1 MMNFLMQKKSV
12 ALGLLTWIFLSSAAG
27 AQNLGALIKTDK
39 GDIEIVFNEQLAP
52 TSVANFVNLA
62 QRGFYDGLKFHRVE
76 RNFMIQGGDPLG
88 TGTGSPGYRF
98 SGEVT
103 LRHNRAGIL
112 STANSGPGTDG
123 SQFFITHVPAP
134 HLDGKHSVFGR
145 VVKGQEVVNAIS
157 RGDVIQS
164 VTINGDTA
172 ALMRRKRADLGIWN
186 AALDVGFPDLKPA
199 ASELVQLVP
208 QEGLQE

>member
-1 MMNFLMQKKSV
+1 MMSYRKKSISI
-12 ALGLLTWIFLSSAAG
+12 LIWLFLSPIAI
-27 AQNLGALIKTDK
+27 AQNLGALITTNK
-39 GDIEIVFNEQLAP
+39 GEIEIAFNEQLAP

-98 SGEVT
+98 SGELT

-145 VVKGQEVVNAIS
+145 VIRGQEVVNSIS
-157 RGDVIQS
+157 RGDVIQR
-164 VTINGDTA
+164 VTINGDTS
-172 ALMRRKRADLGIWN
+172 ALMRRKREDLKIWN
-186 AALDVGFPDLKPA
+186 ETLDAGFPDLKPL
-199 ASELVQLVP
+199 SPE
-208 QEGLQE
+208 LQEVIRD

>member
-1 MMNFLMQKKSV
+1 MMNLFMQKKLVSLFILVWMLLSPV
-12 ALGLLTWIFLSSAAG
+12 AL
-27 AQNLGALIKTDK
+27 AQNLGALIKTNK

-98 SGEVT
+98 SGELT

-123 SQFFITHVPAP
+123 SQFFITHVPVP

-145 VVKGQEVVNAIS
+145 VVRGQEVVNSIS
-157 RGDVIQS
+157 RGD
-164 VTINGDTA
+164 TIESITISGDTS
-172 ALMRRKRADLGIWN
+172 ALMRRKQADLSVWN
-186 AALDVGFPDLKPA
+186 EALDIGFPDLKPV
-199 ASELVQLVP
+199 ASELF
-208 QEGLQE
+208 QEVLQD

>member
-1 MMNFLMQKKSV
+1 MMSYRKKSISIFIW
-12 ALGLLTWIFLSSAAG
+12 LFLSPIAI
-27 AQNLGALIKTDK
+27 AQNLGALITTNK
-39 GDIEIVFNEQLAP
+39 GEIEIVFNEQLAP

-98 SGEVT
+98 SGELT

-145 VVKGQEVVNAIS
+145 VIRGQEVVNSIS

-164 VTINGDTA
+164 VTINGDTS
-172 ALMRRKRADLGIWN
+172 ALMRRKRADLKIWN
-186 AALDVGFPDLKPA
+186 ETLDAGFPDLKPLPP
-199 ASELVQLVP
+199 E
-208 QEGLQE
+208 LQEVIRD

>member
-1 MMNFLMQKKSV
+1 MMSSFKKKKSTFLFILAWMLLSPV
-12 ALGLLTWIFLSSAAG
+12 AL
-27 AQNLGALIKTDK
+27 AQNLGALIKTNK
-39 GDIEIVFNEQLAP
+39 GDIEISFNEQLAP

-98 SGEVT
+98 SGELT

-145 VVKGQEVVNAIS
+145 VVKGQEVVNSIS
-157 RGDVIQS
+157 RNDVIQS
-164 VTINGDTA
+164 VTISGDTS
-172 ALMRRKRADLGIWN
+172 ALMRRKRAELKIWN
-186 AALDVGFPDLKPA
+186 ETLDVGFPDLKPVT
-199 ASELVQLVP
+199 SEL
-208 QEGLQE
+208 QEVLQE

>member
-1 MMNFLMQKKSV
+1 MNLLIRKKLAPLFIL
-12 ALGLLTWIFLSSAAG
+12 ALILLFPAAE

-39 GDIEIVFNEQLAP
+39 GDIEIIFNEQLAP

-88 TGTGSPGYRF
+88 TGTGSPGYHF
-98 SGEVT
+98 SGELT

-164 VTINGDTA
+164 ITIIGDTA
-172 ALMRRKRADLGIWN
+172 ALMRRKRAEVSIWN
-186 AALDVGFPDLKPA
+186 ETLDVGFPDLKPVP
-199 ASELVQLVP
+199 SELVQDGS
-208 QEGLQE
+208 QEALQD

>member
-1 MMNFLMQKKSV
+1 MMSSFKKKKPTFLFILAWMLLSPV
-12 ALGLLTWIFLSSAAG
+12 AL
-27 AQNLGALIKTDK
+27 AQNLGALIKTNK
-39 GDIEIVFNEQLAP
+39 GDIEISFNEQLAP

-98 SGEVT
+98 SGELT

-145 VVKGQEVVNAIS
+145 VVKGQEVVNSIS
-157 RGDVIQS
+157 RNDVIQS
-164 VTINGDTA
+164 VTISGDTS
-172 ALMRRKRADLGIWN
+172 ALMRRKRGELKIWN
-186 AALDVGFPDLKPA
+186 ETLDVGFPDLKPVT
-199 ASELVQLVP
+199 SEL
-208 QEGLQE
+208 QEVLQE